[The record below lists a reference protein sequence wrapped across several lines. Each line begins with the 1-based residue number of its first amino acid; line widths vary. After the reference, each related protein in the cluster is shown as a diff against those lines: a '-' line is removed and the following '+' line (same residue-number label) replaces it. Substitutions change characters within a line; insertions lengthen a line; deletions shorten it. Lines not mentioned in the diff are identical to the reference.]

1 MTDSFALMTSCGRGS
16 GVFAPSPLRKTA
28 RAKDRLRSSSSRL
41 TASREYTS
49 RVELSRHIST
59 EEHGAS
65 VVTGCAS
72 VVKGVKGVVVAETQK
87 QQQQQHWVY
96 S

>member
-1 MTDSFALMTSCGRGS
+1 MIDSFVLMPSCGRGS
-16 GVFAPSPLRKTA
+16 GVFAPSPLRKTT

-59 EEHGAS
+59 EEHGPS
-65 VVTGCAS
+65 VVTRCAS
-72 VVKGVKGVVVAETQK
+72 VVKGVVVAETQK